1 MITVVNAVGLFVA
14 TNLDDIVVLTV
25 LFGASAR
32 GGAPGWSIVTGQY
45 LGFIVLVV
53 LSAVAALGLTVVP
66 DTWVGLLGFIPMGIG
81 VVALVRTVR
90 STSEDEDGESVL
102 NAGGILGVAGI
113 TFANGGDN
121 IAIYTPVF
129 RSMSTSQAT
138 TTIVVFLIMVALW
151 CGISRMVGTRDAVV
165 DGLEKIEGWLV
176 PVVFIGLGLY
186 ILISAGTLEHFLG

>member
-1 MITVVNAVGLFVA
+1 MTTVVNAIGLFVA

-32 GGAPGWSIVTGQY
+32 GGASGWSIVAGQY

-66 DTWVGLLGFIPMGIG
+66 DSWVGLLGFIPMAIG
-81 VVALVRTVR
+81 VLALVRTIR
-90 STSEDEDGESVL
+90 GSPEGGEDESVL

-129 RSMSTSQAT
+129 RTMSMLQAAT
-138 TTIVVFLIMVALW
+138 TVVVFLIMVALW
-151 CGISRMVGTRDAVV
+151 CGISRLVGTRDTVV

-176 PVVFIGLGLY
+176 PAVFIGLGLY
-186 ILISAGTLEHFLG
+186 ILISAGTLEHVIG

>member
-32 GGAPGWSIVTGQY
+32 GGARGWSIVAGQY
-45 LGFIVLVV
+45 LGFIVLVI
-53 LSAVAALGLTVVP
+53 LSAVAALGLTIVS
-66 DTWVGLLGFIPMGIG
+66 DSWVGLLGLVPMAIG
-81 VVALVRTVR
+81 VLALVRTIR
-90 STSEDEDGESVL
+90 NTSEGGEDQTVL

-129 RSMSTSQAT
+129 RTMSMLQAT

-151 CGISRMVGTRDAVV
+151 CGISRLVGTRDTVV

-176 PVVFIGLGLY
+176 PAVFIGLGLY
-186 ILISAGTLEHFLG
+186 ILISAGTLEHVMG

>member
-32 GGAPGWSIVTGQY
+32 GGARGWSIVAGQY
-45 LGFIVLVV
+45 LGFIVLVI
-53 LSAVAALGLTVVP
+53 LSAVAALGLTIVS
-66 DTWVGLLGFIPMGIG
+66 DSWVGLLGLVPMAIG
-81 VVALVRTVR
+81 VLALVRTIR
-90 STSEDEDGESVL
+90 NTSEGGEDQTVFT
-102 NAGGILGVAGI
+102 AGGILGVAGI

-129 RSMSTSQAT
+129 RTMSMLQAT

-151 CGISRMVGTRDAVV
+151 CGISRLIGTRDTVV

-176 PVVFIGLGLY
+176 PAVFIGLGLY
-186 ILISAGTLEHFLG
+186 ILISAGTLEHVMG

>member
-32 GGAPGWSIVTGQY
+32 GGAPGWSIVAGQY

-53 LSAVAALGLTVVP
+53 VSAVAALGLTVVP

-151 CGISRMVGTRDAVV
+151 CGISRLVGTRDAVV

-186 ILISAGTLEHFLG
+186 ILFSAGTLEHFLG

>member
-1 MITVVNAVGLFVA
+1 MFVA

-32 GGAPGWSIVTGQY
+32 GGARGWSIVAGQY
-45 LGFIVLVV
+45 LGFIVLVI
-53 LSAVAALGLTVVP
+53 LSAVAALGLTIVS
-66 DTWVGLLGFIPMGIG
+66 DSWVGLLGLVPMAIG
-81 VVALVRTVR
+81 VLALVRTIR
-90 STSEDEDGESVL
+90 NTSEGGEDQTVL

-129 RSMSTSQAT
+129 RTMSMLQAT

-151 CGISRMVGTRDAVV
+151 CGISRLVGTRDTVV

-176 PVVFIGLGLY
+176 PAVFIGLGLY
-186 ILISAGTLEHFLG
+186 ILISAGTLEHVMG

>member
-32 GGAPGWSIVTGQY
+32 GGARGWSIVAGQY
-45 LGFIVLVV
+45 LGFIVLVI
-53 LSAVAALGLTVVP
+53 LSAVAALGLTIVS
-66 DTWVGLLGFIPMGIG
+66 DSWVGLLGLVPMAIG
-81 VVALVRTVR
+81 VLALVRTIR
-90 STSEDEDGESVL
+90 NTSEDGEDQTVL
-102 NAGGILGVAGI
+102 TAGGILGVAGI

-129 RSMSTSQAT
+129 RTMSMLQAT

-151 CGISRMVGTRDAVV
+151 CGISRLIGTRDTVV

-176 PVVFIGLGLY
+176 PAVFIGLGLY
-186 ILISAGTLEHFLG
+186 ILISAGTLEHVMG

>member
-32 GGAPGWSIVTGQY
+32 GGARGWSIVAGQY
-45 LGFIVLVV
+45 LGFIVLVI
-53 LSAVAALGLTVVP
+53 LSAVAALGLTIVS
-66 DTWVGLLGFIPMGIG
+66 DSWVGLLGLVPMAIG
-81 VVALVRTVR
+81 VLALVRTIR
-90 STSEDEDGESVL
+90 NTSEGGEDQTVL

-129 RSMSTSQAT
+129 RTMSMLQAT

-151 CGISRMVGTRDAVV
+151 CGISRLVGTRDTVV

-176 PVVFIGLGLY
+176 PAVFIGLGLY
-186 ILISAGTLEHFLG
+186 ILISAGTLEHVRG